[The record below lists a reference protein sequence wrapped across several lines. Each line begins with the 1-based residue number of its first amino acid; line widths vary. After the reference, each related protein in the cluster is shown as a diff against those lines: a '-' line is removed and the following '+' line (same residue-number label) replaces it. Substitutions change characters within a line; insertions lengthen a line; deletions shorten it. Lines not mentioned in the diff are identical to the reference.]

1 MRIVD
6 SSGGNLVFKG
16 DGTLQSP
23 EVQWLHSFYFV
34 LTVFTTVGF
43 GDMSAFTEAEI
54 GYVCFTMLL
63 GAIVNSATRL
73 VGPRVL

>member
-1 MRIVD
+1 MPRC
-6 SSGGNLVFKG
+6 NP
-16 DGTLQSP
+16 Q
-23 EVQWLHSFYFV
+23 VQWLHSFYFV